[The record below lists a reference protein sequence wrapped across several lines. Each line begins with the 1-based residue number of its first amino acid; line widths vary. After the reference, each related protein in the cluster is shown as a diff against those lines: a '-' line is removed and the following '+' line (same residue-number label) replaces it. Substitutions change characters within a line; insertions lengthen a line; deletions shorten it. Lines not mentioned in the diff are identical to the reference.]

1 MSLTTNGTELY
12 PKVGVGAMIMRDG
25 QVLLGCRKGSHGAGT
40 YAWCGGHLE
49 FGETLEACAVRE
61 VREET
66 GLVVA
71 SLKLLCVSNI
81 IAYDKHYL
89 DFEFL
94 TEVEPGQPQVLEP
107 DRIESWGW
115 YELDNLPSPLFK
127 AGELALKSLATGR
140 FYHP

>member
-1 MSLTTNGTELY
+1 MSLTTNGTEPY

-25 QVLLGCRKGSHGAGT
+25 QVLLGCRKGAHGAGT

-94 TEVEPGQPQVLEP
+94 TEVEPGQPQLLEP

-115 YELDNLPSPLFK
+115 YNLDNLPSPLFK

>member
-1 MSLTTNGTELY
+1 MLSNNFELR
-12 PKVGVGAMIMRDG
+12 PQVGVGAMILING
-25 QVLLGCRKGSHGAGT
+25 KVLLGRRKGGLGAGT

-71 SLKLLCVSNI
+71 SLQLLCVSNI
-81 IAYDKHYL
+81 IAYDRHYI

-94 TEVEPGQPQVLEP
+94 TEVEPGEPQVLEP
-107 DRIESWGW
+107 ERIESWAW
-115 YELDNLPSPLFK
+115 YDLDSLPSPLFK

-140 FYHP
+140 FYNP

>member
-1 MSLTTNGTELY
+1 MRTMTTEIEAR
-12 PKVGVGAMIMRDG
+12 PQVGVGAMIVREG
-25 QVLLGCRKGSHGAGT
+25 RVLLGRRKGAHGAGT

-49 FGETLEACAVRE
+49 FGETLEACAIRE

-66 GLVVA
+66 GLVVL

-81 IAYDKHYL
+81 IAYNKHYI

-107 DRIESWGW
+107 DRIEGW
-115 YELDNLPSPLFK
+115 YWYDLNNLPSPLFK
-127 AGELALKSLATGR
+127 AGELALQSYHTGQ